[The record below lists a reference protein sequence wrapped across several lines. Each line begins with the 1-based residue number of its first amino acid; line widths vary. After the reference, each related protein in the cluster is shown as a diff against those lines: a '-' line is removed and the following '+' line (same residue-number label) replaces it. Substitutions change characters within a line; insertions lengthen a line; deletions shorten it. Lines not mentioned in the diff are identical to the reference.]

1 MAPIITQRRSTERTA
16 APSYSRRALSSHNDV
31 SLAIGLTVS
40 LVCFVVILVAVWCLL
55 RRRRIMRLGATPVG
69 LESPVDETFSPVVE
83 ICSNST
89 KSLYK
94 YEGDS
99 PSYYSPLSPV
109 APLELDAGTPR
120 SDVSPFSQYPP
131 VSNSLSRYTPT
142 NGESSSASKRTSP
155 FSKEYYFTEPDH
167 RSHPINTGFGSAG
180 TGSSR
185 YPRKQDI
192 NVQIN
197 FVNPRDVEYRPNR
210 VLQAE
215 EHAIYLSSLSLPSR
229 GRPASIYNRPPY
241 YIGMDAS
248 NIDTTNKGSQRTSP
262 SPLSDRNSVQRI
274 STLRESL
281 QDLHRLSII
290 DVPSES
296 SHDHGKST
304 QKQEKR
310 RNQRSHM
317 METSSSTSF
326 STPLSYSNKSSPIST
341 TTSPASST
349 TPSSTTTSPSTT
361 TTTSHSP
368 TSPST
373 PVFQCPSCR
382 LTFRT
387 PGLRRNHHNRR
398 HNLRYTCIV
407 CTAPFGLRADLDRHQ
422 YTRHPEQYRAADR
435 FWCTVEGCEN
445 PGKEWSRK
453 DNFERHVR
461 RCEGRGEGRRAK
473 GKERVG

>member
-1 MAPIITQRRSTERTA
+1 MAPIIIESRSTESIA
-16 APSYSRRALSSHNDV
+16 APSYTKRALTSHNDV

-40 LVCFVVILVAVWCLL
+40 LVCFGVILVAVWCLL
-55 RRRRIMRLGATPVG
+55 RRRRRLGAIPVD
-69 LESPVDETFSPVVE
+69 LESAASEISSPVVE

-109 APLELDAGTPR
+109 ALLELDAGTPR
-120 SDVSPFSQYPP
+120 NENPPFSQSSP
-131 VSNSLSRYTPT
+131 VSNSLSRYPPP
-142 NGESSSASKRTSP
+142 NGESSSASERTFS
-155 FSKEYYFTEPDH
+155 FSKDYYFSEPDR
-167 RSHPINTGFGSAG
+167 RSHPSNISFNSSG
-180 TGSSR
+180 TGSSK

-197 FVNPRDVEYRPNR
+197 FVNPREVEYRPNC

-215 EHAIYLSSLSLPSR
+215 EHAIFLSLSSLQPRS
-229 GRPASIYNRPPY
+229 RPASIQDKTPHYL
-241 YIGMDAS
+241 GMDTP
-248 NIDTTNKGSQRTSP
+248 NTDITNKGSRRISR
-262 SPLSDRNSVQRI
+262 SPLPDRDAVPRV
-274 STLRESL
+274 STLREKLTHARGL
-281 QDLHRLSII
+281 QELHPLSIV
-290 DVPSES
+290 DVPSEPS
-296 SHDHGKST
+296 YDCRKST

-310 RNQRSHM
+310 RNQRSHP
-317 METSSSTSF
+317 MEISSSTSSSTPPSH
-326 STPLSYSNKSSPIST
+326 SNKSSPISAT
-341 TTSPASST
+341 T
-349 TPSSTTTSPSTT
+349 TT
-361 TTTSHSP
+361 TTTSPTSSITPSTSP
-368 TSPST
+368 ISPST

-461 RCEGRGEGRRAK
+461 RCEGKGERSKGK
-473 GKERVG
+473 GKERAVS

>member
-99 PSYYSPLSPV
+99 SSYYSPLSPV

-229 GRPASIYNRPPY
+229 GRPASIYDRPPY

-290 DVPSES
+290 DVPTKP
-296 SHDHGKST
+296 HDGNFLLNLILNTTILLQQIQPHLNNHKPRLLNHPLQHHHLPIHNNNNLALPHQPLHPRIPMPLLPPHLPHPRPTPQPPQPQT
-304 QKQEKR
+304 QPTL
-310 RNQRSHM
+310 HM
-317 METSSSTSF
+317 HR
-326 STPLSYSNKSSPIST
+326 L
-341 TTSPASST
+341 
-349 TPSSTTTSPSTT
+349 
-361 TTTSHSP
+361 HSALWP
-368 TSPST
+368 TSRPGSP
-373 PVFQCPSCR
+373 PVYQ
-382 LTFRT
+382 T
-387 PGLRRNHHNRR
+387 PGA
-398 HNLRYTCIV
+398 V
-407 CTAPFGLRADLDRHQ
+407 P
-422 YTRHPEQYRAADR
+422 
-435 FWCTVEGCEN
+435 GCG
-445 PGKEWSRK
+445 PLLVYG
-453 DNFERHVR
+453 
-461 RCEGRGEGRRAK
+461 
-473 GKERVG
+473 